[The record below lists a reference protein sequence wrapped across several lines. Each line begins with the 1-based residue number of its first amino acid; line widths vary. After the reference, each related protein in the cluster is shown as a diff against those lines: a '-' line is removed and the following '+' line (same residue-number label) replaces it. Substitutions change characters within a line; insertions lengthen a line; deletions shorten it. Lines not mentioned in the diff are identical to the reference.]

1 MNKLIEQLTIEAF
14 FDEATNGSGQ
24 KMYTFGEEKMQKFAE
39 LIVRECANIAN
50 SGIDPAESHLIG
62 DDILEHFSIEE

>member
-39 LIVRECANIAN
+39 LIVKECAEVAEFVEQN
-50 SGIDPAESHLIG
+50 S
-62 DDILEHFSIEE
+62 SIEKVSTVLRRHFRVEE